1 MSQKSEIIHYLSIN
15 KTMTQGDLSE
25 ALYGDR
31 NHLPNLYASLMGL
44 VNSGVVIRKGDHPAY
59 YSLANN
65 DEPVSYDQYRVTH
78 AKTYANVSK
87 TGNKSVETK
96 GNVIILNKPFLGGW
110 LDKQG
115 NIGHE
120 IIDFLLTDDNQY
132 YVYNNPW
139 GICPSNIWVEGT
151 HGFNRD
157 SKEQYIAKYTVLTSE
172 EKVKKSGNELDIL
185 YVIELAEKLHRF
197 HTGETELRRNQMA
210 IKKDIIRARNIKY
223 NGKFLDEIYGDDDSL
238 YLTFKGARIY
248 KAEPPIRITGLQY
261 DFRRN
266 KGYLYSDQHESDYL
280 KMFNII
286 EDSIKNRKL
295 VEFTPRNVNPSTI
308 GDLNANKTF
317 LDLIALETDEQVF
330 TNMLHS
336 ILGQGELLKHF
347 CMKFKGNKAFN
358 SAENYS
364 VYRETKVV
372 DGRMDV
378 CAESSSQRVI
388 IENKVYSGLNGVRP
402 ADNTTQL
409 SIYYRWGIDG
419 KAEEPLCF
427 VVAPE
432 FRINEIR
439 REIAEKDATM
449 LSIYQIKTYGDIANF
464 IEEEYSND
472 NIPANY
478 AYYDLVPQIINAF
491 RNLSYSTKED
501 LYAKMFLNATNK

>member
-25 ALYGDR
+25 SLHGDR

-44 VNSGVVIRKGDHPAY
+44 VNSGVVIRRGDLPAY
-59 YSLANN
+59 YSLANEGTTIISE
-65 DEPVSYDQYRVTH
+65 EPKTTRV
-78 AKTYANVSK
+78 KTYNYVSRTINK
-87 TGNKSVETK
+87 TIETK

-139 GICPSNIWVEGT
+139 GICPPNIWVEGT
-151 HGFNRD
+151 QSLSRI

-172 EKVKKSGNELDIL
+172 EKIKESGNELDIL
-185 YVIELAEKLHRF
+185 YVIELAEKMHRF
-197 HTGETELRRNQMA
+197 HTGESELRRNQA
-210 IKKDIIRARNIKY
+210 VIKNDIIRKRNIKY
-223 NGKFLDEIYGDDDSL
+223 NGRFLDEIYDDDDSL

-248 KAEPPIRITGLQY
+248 KAEPPIRIAGLQY

-266 KGYLYSDQHESDYL
+266 KGYLYSDQYEADYL
-280 KMFNII
+280 KMSNLI
-286 EDSIKNRKL
+286 EESIKDEKL

-336 ILGQGELLKHF
+336 ILEQGELLKHF

-388 IENKVYSGLNGVRP
+388 IENKVYSGLNGVRL

-409 SIYYRWGIDG
+409 STYYRWGING

-427 VVAPE
+427 VVAPD

-439 REIAEKDATM
+439 REISEKDNNM
-449 LSIYQIKTYGDIANF
+449 LDIYQIKTYGDIADF
-464 IEEEYSND
+464 IEEEYDNG
-472 NIPANY
+472 NIPVSY
-478 AYYDLVPQIINAF
+478 AYYGLIPQIINAF